1 MEMKKITTQKITPC
15 LWFSNNAEE
24 AAKFYTSIF
33 KNSGIL
39 KTTWYGKNMPLPE
52 GTVLTVKFL
61 IAGQEYL
68 ALNGGPLFTFSEAIS
83 FMVSCDT
90 QKEIDDFWSKLS
102 EGGTEQQCGWLK
114 DRFGLSWQIVP
125 TELNEWMQ
133 SGDSERSNRV
143 MQAIMP
149 MVKLD
154 LEKLRI
160 AYNG

>member
-1 MEMKKITTQKITPC
+1 MKKITTQKITPC
-15 LWFSNNAEE
+15 LWFNDNAEE
-24 AAKFYTSIF
+24 ASKFYTSVF

-39 KTTWYGKNMPLPE
+39 KTTLYGKNMPLPE
-52 GTVLTVKFL
+52 GTVLTVKFQL
-61 IAGQEYL
+61 DGQEYL

-90 QKEIDDFWSKLS
+90 QEEIDDFWSKLS

-114 DRFGLSWQIVP
+114 DKFGLSWQIVP
-125 TELNEWMQ
+125 SELVKWMD
-133 SGDSERSNRV
+133 SSDSERSNRV

-154 LEKLRI
+154 LEKLRH
-160 AYNG
+160 AYNQ